1 MPQAERHVSLTAG
14 DQVLDGI
21 VAGGVTLLQDRESQL
36 VKHPGDDRQH
46 DRRSIGEM
54 GVDRGSGDPDLA
66 GDRAQRHRLVGPFAL
81 DELQSSRNDVLG
93 QAAALTSSIALVPWQ
108 RIAALPFGSDLDDR
122 LGLLILHGS
131 YFTTV
136 SSSIYTYNCKST
148 IVRSE

>member
-1 MPQAERHVSLTAG
+1 MIAARSG
-14 DQVLDGI
+14 NG
-21 VAGGVTLLQDRESQL
+21 
-36 VKHPGDDRQH
+36 
-46 DRRSIGEM
+46 RRSRE
-54 GVDRGSGDPDLA
+54 RRSDLA

-131 YFTTV
+131 LL
-136 SSSIYTYNCKST
+136 YN
-148 IVRSE
+148 R

>member
-1 MPQAERHVSLTAG
+1 
-14 DQVLDGI
+14 
-21 VAGGVTLLQDRESQL
+21 
-36 VKHPGDDRQH
+36 
-46 DRRSIGEM
+46 
-54 GVDRGSGDPDLA
+54 
-66 GDRAQRHRLVGPFAL
+66 
-81 DELQSSRNDVLG
+81 
-93 QAAALTSSIALVPWQ
+93 VPWQ